1 MEKQQKSNLLDSARG
16 DKMKLS
22 YKITFVI
29 TAISLVSIVAIAL
42 FYANFLL
49 KNRENFMKDKLSDK
63 AHDLA
68 FHIEENLIDK
78 LHMTQTMKS
87 AFIVE
92 NTLEKSN
99 KYYKSLTKEAREK
112 KIAQLNKKWMDTE
125 DIDDPFFKPYIHNE
139 LANYLKAQITMFP
152 GLYGEIFITNR
163 YGVVVASTEKLTTF
177 RHDYKYWWKESYD
190 YGYGKIFLDDR
201 GFDESVGGYVLGF
214 VIPIKKNG
222 VTIGILK
229 ANVNIHSTVARA
241 IKEYNDN
248 RSGKALVARTKG
260 EIVYEEGLPPLSTK
274 LSKKIVEK
282 LKTLKT
288 GVSDID
294 TYGQNYIVSYAPIK
308 ISLRDADIV
317 FGGKKRSIDHLL
329 GNDGEI
335 WHVVIKMNENRIF
348 NFILSSLSKII
359 NIALGFIFFISILL
373 FIAID
378 KISQPLRKL
387 SQTATEIGKGER
399 DIEIVVESNDEIGE
413 LATSF
418 KNMLQNLKET
428 TASKKELTEEITKRI
443 QAEKELQETNKI
455 LLAQSKQAAMGEII
469 GMIAHQW
476 RQPISVISMAVN
488 NIIIDME
495 LDDLKEESI
504 KECSSEVLNETKYLS
519 QTIDDFRNFFKP
531 DREKE
536 IFLIQDLLDD
546 IYRLIGKSFENNDI
560 EMNFLGDMNIE
571 IKTYKNELLQVFI
584 NILNNAKDALVAS
597 RAELRKATLHTYKKG
612 DSIIFEFCDNAGGI
626 KEEIMDRIFE
636 PYFSTKDEKNG
647 TGIGLYMS
655 KTIMEKH
662 ILGSI
667 WAQNRDNGVCFIL
680 EVPIGLGEKHG

>member
-1 MEKQQKSNLLDSARG
+1 
-16 DKMKLS
+16 MKLR
-22 YKITFVI
+22 YKITLVI

-49 KNRENFMKDKLSDK
+49 QGREKFAREKLSDD

-68 FHIEENLIDK
+68 FHIEQNLLDD
-78 LHMTQTMKS
+78 LHMVQTMKS

-99 KYYKSLTKEAREK
+99 RYYKSFSKETREK
-112 KIAQLNKKWMDTE
+112 KIAQTNKKWMNTE
-125 DIDDPFFKPYIHNE
+125 DINDPFFKPYIHNK
-139 LANYLKAQITMFP
+139 LAKYLKAQIDMFP
-152 GLYGEIFITNR
+152 SLYGEIFITNR
-163 YGVVVASTEKLTTF
+163 YGAVVASTGKLTTF
-177 RHDYKYWWKESYD
+177 KHANKYWWKESYD

-201 GFDESVGGYVLGF
+201 GFDDSVGGYVLGF

-222 VTIGILK
+222 VVIGILK
-229 ANVNIHSTVARA
+229 ANINVHSALAQV
-241 IKEYNDN
+241 IKEHNND
-248 RSGKALVARTKG
+248 RFDKALVARTKG
-260 EIVYEEGLPPLSTK
+260 EVVYEEGFPPLSTK
-274 LSKKIVEK
+274 LSKQIVEK

-288 GVSDID
+288 GVSDIN
-294 TYGQNYIVSYAPIK
+294 TYSQNYIVSYAPIK
-308 ISLRDADIV
+308 ISLRDRDEDIV
-317 FGGKKRSIDHLL
+317 FGGQKSSIDHLL

-335 WHVVIKMNENRIF
+335 WHVVIKIDKNRIF
-348 NFILSSLSKII
+348 NFILSDLRRNI
-359 NIALGFIFFISILL
+359 NIALGFILFLAIFI
-373 FIAID
+373 FIIMD
-378 KISQPLRKL
+378 KISTPLKRL
-387 SQTATEIGKGER
+387 SQTATKIGKGER

-428 TASKKELTEEITKRI
+428 TASKKELAEEITKRI
-443 QAEKELQETNKI
+443 QAEEELQETNKI

-488 NIIIDME
+488 NIMIDIE

-504 KECSSEVLNETKYLS
+504 KECSNEILNEAKYLS

-531 DREKE
+531 NKEKE
-536 IFLIQDLLDD
+536 IFLVQKLFDD

-560 EMNFLGDMNIE
+560 ELDFLGDTAIE
-571 IKTYKNELLQVFI
+571 INTYKNELLQVFI

-597 RAELRKATLHTYKKG
+597 HTEIRKVTLHTYKKE
-612 DSIIFEFCDNAGGI
+612 DRVIFEFCDNAGGI
-626 KEEIMDRIFE
+626 KEEFMDRIFE

-662 ILGSI
+662 IQGGI
-667 WAQNRDNGVCFIL
+667 WAENRGDGACFML
-680 EVPIGLGEKHG
+680 EVPINLEGKHE